1 LNKSVEIQD
10 ETIKDVINQMFK
22 KVLIALDF
30 SGPSME
36 LFHSITDLRQLGLEE
51 LLLVH
56 AIRVELGVEDGI
68 HPVQKKFLEKVSRE
82 KERLE
87 REGLLVNV
95 ETPIGAPAEEIKRL
109 AAERGMDLILIGS
122 VGEGSIVRELFL
134 GSTVAEVIRIASVP
148 VLVEKYIAV
157 GEKMRRVPIFQ
168 EKLATVLLPT
178 DFSASAEY
186 VYAKMLELAESIQE
200 VLLAHVLDRGET
212 AAEIKTAENETA
224 SRLSGWEERFR
235 EKGLKARSLLAK
247 GPASAQILSLA
258 AQEKATLIALSRRG
272 KGQIA
277 ELFVGSTAEQIVR
290 RAGCPVLLFN

>member
-1 LNKSVEIQD
+1 
-10 ETIKDVINQMFK
+10 MFK

-36 LFHSITDLRQLGLEE
+36 LFRSIADLRRLGLEE

-56 AIRVELGVEDGI
+56 AIRVELGAEDGI
-68 HPVQKKFLEKVSRE
+68 HPAQKIFLEKVSSK
-82 KERLE
+82 KEELE
-87 REGLLVNV
+87 REGLRVNV
-95 ETPIGAPAEEIKRL
+95 EVPFGAPAEEIKRL
-109 AAERGMDLILIGS
+109 AVARGMDLILIGS

-134 GSTVAEVIRIASVP
+134 GSTVAEVIRIATVP
-148 VLVEKYIAV
+148 VLVEKYIAA
-157 GEKMRRVPIFQ
+157 GEKMRRVPIFP
-168 EKLATVLLPT
+168 EKLATVMLPT

-212 AAEIKTAENETA
+212 AAEIKTAENEA
-224 SRLSGWEERFR
+224 VSRLNRWEERFR
-235 EKGLKARSLLAK
+235 EKGIKARSLLAK
-247 GPASAQILSLA
+247 GAASAQILSLA

-277 ELFVGSTAEQIVR
+277 EFFVGSTADQIVR
-290 RAGCPVLLFN
+290 RASCPVLLFN